1 MLKIIGK
8 IFVSALESQEAEL
21 ALRETEKRFR
31 MMADTAPVLIW
42 MSGTNSIFNYFNQ
55 RWLDF
60 TGRNLEQEVGKG
72 WLEGIHPEDVQN
84 YLENYRVSFYT
95 HQSFT
100 IEYRLR
106 REDGKYRWIL
116 NQGVP
121 SAKRQKPGGRRQ
133 KGRRVIVQAFE
144 PFLTG

>member
-1 MLKIIGK
+1 
-8 IFVSALESQEAEL
+8 
-21 ALRETEKRFR
+21 